1 MKKKKRDVDRITWDE
16 VVHYYKSST
25 TAGTQGKIKGS
36 LSNYFKTYNPSLSNK
51 FTKDQFRS
59 LKVNHSDNLTKEIIT
74 L

>member
-36 LSNYFKTYNPSLSNK
+36 LSLQN
-51 FTKDQFRS
+51 
-59 LKVNHSDNLTKEIIT
+59 I
-74 L
+74 